1 MLNILYLT
9 VSFSVWRSGVLLIFS
24 LTVHTSTPPAQV
36 LGSPE
41 FLYSHCKDRALV
53 SKCFPTLL
61 NLPTCTQTHLGS
73 QTRLAAALRDSPSPE
88 EPLTKLLSPGPSQ
101 AFLWAMSQR
110 WMSLCVMQGR
120 NCGGTSFPS
129 PKDQEF
135 PQAPLWGCAWL
146 VMMGIAIHHSLRG
159 LKLSQRK
166 LSVNQCLTESNLITM
181 RHVLTA
187 KMP

>member
-1 MLNILYLT
+1 M
-9 VSFSVWRSGVLLIFS
+9 LLIFS
-24 LTVHTSTPPAQV
+24 VTVHTSTPPAQV

-41 FLYSHCKDRALV
+41 FLCSHCKDRALV
-53 SKCFPTLL
+53 FKH
-61 NLPTCTQTHLGS
+61 LPNTAEFAHLHTHLGS
-73 QTRLAAALRDSPSPE
+73 QTRPTTAIRDSPSPE
-88 EPLTKLLSPGPSQ
+88 EPLIKLLSPGPSQ
-101 AFLWAMSQR
+101 AFLWAMIQR

-120 NCGGTSFPS
+120 NCGSTNFPS

-159 LKLSQRK
+159 LRLSQRK
-166 LSVNQCLTESNLITM
+166 LSVNQCLTESNLISM

-187 KMP
+187 KRP